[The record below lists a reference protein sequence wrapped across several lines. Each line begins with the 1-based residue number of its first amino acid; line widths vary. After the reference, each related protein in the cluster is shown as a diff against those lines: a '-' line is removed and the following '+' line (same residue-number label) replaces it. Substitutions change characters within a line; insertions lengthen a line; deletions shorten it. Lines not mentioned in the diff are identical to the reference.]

1 MKKSTPSLPA
11 SSRLQAPSSSGKSS
25 MIKEVGGMKGST
37 GTTKRMMASAGKSK
51 MPKKGSYC

>member
-11 SSRLQAPSSSGKSS
+11 SSRLKAPSASGKSS

-37 GTTKRMMASAGKSK
+37 GTTKRIMTSAGKSK
-51 MPKKGSYC
+51 MPKKGSY